1 MRNVASK
8 IINKIQK
15 MRSTVPISRQ
25 VVHHISDKVYL
36 RPWTQ
41 DQRQVSMQTIMT
53 FLSSFQR
60 KPKI

>member
-8 IINKIQK
+8 IVNKIQK

-25 VVHHISDKVYL
+25 VVHHIRDKVYL

-41 DQRQVSMQTIMT
+41 DQRQVSMQTIMA

>member
-1 MRNVASK
+1 MKNVTSK
-8 IINKIQK
+8 IANKIQQP
-15 MRSTVPISRQ
+15 RSITPISIQ
-25 VVHHISDKVYL
+25 VVHHIRDKVYL

-41 DQRQVSMQTIMT
+41 DHRQVSIQTTMT

>member
-1 MRNVASK
+1 MKNVASK
-8 IINKIQK
+8 IVNKIQQP
-15 MRSTVPISRQ
+15 RSIIPISRQ
-25 VVHHISDKVYL
+25 VVHHIRDKVYL

-41 DQRQVSMQTIMT
+41 VHQQVSIQTTMT

>member
-1 MRNVASK
+1 
-8 IINKIQK
+8 